1 MATNYNHIAYS
12 KSADGREGFTTVY
25 PNLNLEKH
33 TAQLIGEDN
42 KLIWGSFGS
51 KTKTITYEEVSIPG
65 VPNLKTGVHFT
76 QVTAGQSGWRG
87 PTGAQGGSY
96 AVTAGEKYTVS
107 AFLKNNANEDVT
119 IDLQLGTHSV
129 QTDQTTNLQYVRTRL
144 TVPANTDYTLYSG
157 VVIIPSGNN
166 WAFSYAYTQTA
177 TVTADWSMTGY
188 KVEKGEVQTPWMPHE
203 SEVTSQDYPTYIG
216 TYTDENQNSSA
227 SPEDYT
233 WEMMNYRIYLDGIAV
248 AGSKLL
254 SSKVENLKPDTS
266 YTIQVKQV
274 SGEEESDFSD
284 SVTFKTNVQK

>member
-12 KSADGREGFTTVY
+12 KSADGKEGFTTLY
-25 PNLNLEKH
+25 PNLNLLSNSNFDKGLWDDEYPRGTYNLIPPEKDKPTKNILH
-33 TAQLIGEDN
+33 GIKSTVGNQQIGAKPLSIYVEKDKN
-42 KLIWGSFGS
+42 YTISFDYRDKGFTTS
-51 KTKTITYEEVSIPG
+51 KTLLVIRAFDTENPTS
-65 VPNLKTGVHFT
+65 TG
-76 QVTAGQSGWRG
+76 
-87 PTGAQGGSY
+87 
-96 AVTAGEKYTVS
+96 S
-107 AFLKNNANEDVT
+107 ANSLWEQTF
-119 IDLQLGTHSV
+119 THSIFGISTESSSFQSISTIFKAKSDGWLSLRV
-129 QTDQTTNLQYVRTRL
+129 YDS
-144 TVPANTDYTLYSG
+144 DS
-157 VVIIPSGNN
+157 SGNHES
-166 WAFSYAYTQTA
+166 WYRDIKIEQGSI
-177 TVTADWSMTGY
+177 S
-188 KVEKGEVQTPWMPHE
+188 TPCMPHE

-254 SSKVENLKPDTS
+254 STRVENLKPDTS